1 MRILRRRRKSRN
13 RKPIF
18 LSRKWKRRK
27 RVWRGIFWFA
37 LLGLA
42 ALPSVHWA
50 NLLLYQKQLQTTQ
63 PFLLPLPLTKFGD
76 RVAIVSPHPDDE
88 TLGCAGLIQWL
99 LRRGITPFVILV
111 TNGDGFDASI
121 HLKLHE
127 VQIKPE
133 DRMRYAKMR
142 QEETLTAMKKLG
154 LTSEQVVFLG
164 FSERTLATD
173 WLLNGDDKFVNA
185 LVDCL
190 EKLQPTTV
198 VLPSRYDDH
207 PIHAVV
213 CSLGWSALF
222 QLVSE
227 KRLNQMPLV
236 LEFLIHYGEFPRPQG
251 LYPSLELL
259 PPSDLILTARW
270 YYLPLSQDMRQKKW
284 DALKCYRTQQLP
296 LSWRFLK
303 SFVRTNELFAEPLP
317 LTVQPDRKNEPR
329 SLLAGLDITQI
340 GLDPPNPTRFV
351 SQKSERVHISVQL
364 RGKANSRFRYGVRV
378 WQPNSNQFLPL
389 TPNSDEERELTIDL
403 PVRLSPPAVITAFTG
418 YGKHILDVAPLVL
431 TDGVE
436 HEKN

>member
-1 MRILRRRRKSRN
+1 MRILRRKRKSRN

-27 RVWRGIFWFA
+27 RGWRGIFWFA
-37 LLGLA
+37 LLGIA

-50 NLLLYQKQLQTTQ
+50 NLLLYQKQLQITQ
-63 PFLLPLPLTKFGD
+63 SFLLPIPLTKFGD

-88 TLGCAGLIQWL
+88 TLGCAGLIQRL
-99 LRRGITPFVILV
+99 LRRGITPFVIVV
-111 TNGDGFDASI
+111 TNGDGFDTSI

-142 QEETLTAMKKLG
+142 QAETLAAMRKLG
-154 LTSEQVVFLG
+154 LTSGQVAFLG

-173 WLLNGDDKFVNA
+173 WLLNGNDKFVNTLA
-185 LVDCL
+185 DCL
-190 EKLQPTTV
+190 EKFQPTTV

-207 PIHAVV
+207 PIHTVV
-213 CSLGWSALF
+213 CSLGWSSLF

-236 LEFLIHYGEFPRPQG
+236 FEFLIHYGEFPRPQG
-251 LYPSLELL
+251 FYPSLELL

-270 YYLPLSQDMRQKKW
+270 YHLPLSQDMRQKKW

-296 LSWRFLK
+296 FSWRFLK
-303 SFVRTNELFAEPLP
+303 SFVRTNELFVEPLP
-317 LTVQPDRKNEPR
+317 LTIQPDRKSEPR

-340 GLDPPNPTRFV
+340 RLDPSNLTRFV
-351 SQKSERVHISVQL
+351 SQKPERIYVSVQL
-364 RGKANSRFRYGVRV
+364 RGKAHPRFRYGVLV
-378 WQPNSNQFLPL
+378 WQPKSKQLL
-389 TPNSDEERELTIDL
+389 TLKVNSDEERGLTTDL
-403 PVRLSPPAVITAFTG
+403 PVHLSSPAVITAFTG

-431 TDGVE
+431 MDGVVY
-436 HEKN
+436 EKN